1 MRNSNSGIFSLSIG
15 LLLLTTLFLS
25 GCSNRFEDQT
35 REMHQGVLSNLD
47 YLKQQI
53 DGKQLTNGLL
63 IEKYAGVLL
72 KQKPE
77 YADVATLL
85 KKEATSEGNGYQAL
99 LKRLAAINLAPTN
112 EQAAAYGF
120 QELKLINAAA
130 DSFEFNNSMADVVN
144 TLAALSDGQL
154 PVINVPASQRAAAQK
169 SNALVGNPA
178 YGNWQRSS
186 NGQSFWAW
194 YGMYSMFSN
203 VFGGRSY
210 YNSWS
215 ARPQYSYYGQ
225 YGRNR
230 WGSSADVN
238 RNYDLSRSNPTK
250 YNRPSAAT
258 KTRYATTSRRAS
270 SYGGGTTKAGTK
282 SSSAGTKSR
291 YSSYGSSSRS
301 SSFSSSRSFRS
312 GK

>member
-1 MRNSNSGIFSLSIG
+1 MRNSSSGIFRVSMG
-15 LLLLTTLFLS
+15 LLLLATIFLS
-25 GCSNRFEDQT
+25 GCSNRFEEQT
-35 REMHQGVLSNLD
+35 REMHRGVLTSLND
-47 YLKQQI
+47 LKQQI
-53 DGKQLTNGLL
+53 DNRQLTNGLL
-63 IEKYAGVLL
+63 IEKYAEALVR
-72 KQKPE
+72 QKPE

-85 KKEATSEGNGYQAL
+85 KKEATSEGNGYTAL
-99 LKRLAAINLAPTN
+99 LKRLAAINLLPKD
-112 EQAAAYGF
+112 EQAASYGF
-120 QELKLINAAA
+120 QELKLINSAAEP
-130 DSFEFNNSMADVVN
+130 FEFNNSMADVVN

-154 PVINVPASQRAAAQK
+154 PVINVPASQRGVAQK

-178 YGNWQRSS
+178 YGNWQRGS

-215 ARPQYSYYGQ
+215 ARPHYSYYGQ

-238 RNYDLSRSNPTK
+238 RNYDLSRRNPTQ
-250 YNRPSAAT
+250 YNKPSAAT
-258 KTRYATTSRRAS
+258 KTRYATTSRRSS
-270 SYGGGTTKAGTK
+270 SYGGGTSRTGTK
-282 SSSAGTKSR
+282 SSSSR
-291 YSSYGSSSRS
+291 YGSYGSSSRS
-301 SSFSSSRSFRS
+301 SSFTSSRSSRS

>member
-1 MRNSNSGIFSLSIG
+1 MRNLNLGIFKVSIG
-15 LLLLTTLFLS
+15 LLLLTTLFLA
-25 GCSNRFEDQT
+25 GCSNRFETQM
-35 REMHQGVLSNLD
+35 REMHQGVLNNLN

-53 DGKQLTNGLL
+53 DSKQLTNGLL
-63 IEKYAGVLL
+63 IEKYADALV

-85 KKEATSEGNGYQAL
+85 KKEATSEGNGYTAL
-99 LKRLAAINLAPTN
+99 LKRLDAVNLVPTD
-112 EQAAAYGF
+112 EQAASYGI
-120 QELKLINAAA
+120 QELQLINSAA
-130 DSFEFNNSMADVVN
+130 DTFEFNNSMADVVN

-178 YGNWQRSS
+178 YGNWQRGSD
-186 NGQSFWAW
+186 GQSFWAW
-194 YGMYSMFSN
+194 YGMYSMFNN
-203 VFGGRSY
+203 VFGGRPY

-250 YNRPSAAT
+250 YNRPTAAT
-258 KTRYATTSRRAS
+258 KTRYATTARRSS
-270 SYGGGTTKAGTK
+270 SYGGAASNAGTK
-282 SSSAGTKSR
+282 SSTAGTKSR

-301 SSFSSSRSFRS
+301 SSFTSSRSSRS